1 MSNRIKLKRNSPSN
15 FDATTLPSS
24 LHYGELGLQ
33 NVNAQLFVGRCTA
46 DNQAAGDAVT
56 THLPLL
62 SDLSIASNG
71 GIEATTASGATDN
84 SVSLKLDVSDLT
96 TAILT
101 SGDFIAFSDEDQ
113 SGDPTRKESIDDI
126 ATLFAGAG
134 MTATSA
140 VMNVIG
146 GTGIDAN
153 ANDISVSAAQTSI
166 TSILNSNFVRIGR
179 AADEECIDFN
189 TPNEIRIKAGN
200 ISMIKVIDDAQD
212 IVEIG
217 PGSTDVDF
225 KVYNASGASALE
237 MIASTGAVNVAGALT
252 AGSMSIGTLTTTT
265 ALRTPAIQFTDGDAA
280 ISIANGGA
288 MTFAKGFNVTAGASQ
303 FNANVAIKAVGGT
316 ILQLNTSTTDV
327 DQGGVLGRLNFSA
340 PDESAGTDAV
350 ALSASIEAKAAA
362 DFTASVNKTDL
373 IFYTGS
379 SGTATEAMKIGWD
392 NKVHI
397 QGDLQVDGTTTT
409 VESTTVTIND
419 PIFTLGGAGNAG
431 SDDNKDRG
439 IEFKYH
445 TGSAAK
451 VGFFGMDDSDYK
463 FKFIPDASNSSEVF
477 SGSLGSAEFLD
488 VEAATITAAT
498 IDCGTF

>member
-15 FDATTLPSS
+15 FGATTLPSG

-33 NVNAQLFVGRCTA
+33 NVDAQLFVGRCTA
-46 DNQAAGDAVT
+46 DDQAAASAVT

-71 GIEATTASGATDN
+71 GIEATIASGATDN
-84 SVSLKLDVSDLT
+84 SVSLKLDVNDLT
-96 TAILT
+96 TAIIT

-146 GTGIDAN
+146 GTGITAN
-153 ANDISVSAAQTSI
+153 ANDIAVSAAQTSI
-166 TSILNSNFVRIGR
+166 TSIINTGFTRIGR
-179 AADEECIDFN
+179 AVDTECIDFN
-189 TPNEIRIKAGN
+189 TPNEVRIKAGN
-200 ISMIKVIDDAQD
+200 LDMIKAINDSQD
-212 IVEIG
+212 LVEIG
-217 PGSTDVDF
+217 AGSTDVDF
-225 KVYNASGASALE
+225 KVYDDAGSSAFE
-237 MIASTGAVNVAGALT
+237 VIADGGAVNVAGALT

-280 ISIANGGA
+280 IAIANGGA
-288 MTFAKGFNVTAGASQ
+288 MTFAKGFSVTTGASS
-303 FNANVAIKAVGGT
+303 FNANVTIKAASGT

-373 IFYTGS
+373 IFYTGN
-379 SGTATEAMKIGWD
+379 SGAATEAMKIGWD

-409 VESTTVTIND
+409 VNSTTVTIDD
-419 PIFTLGGAGNAG
+419 PIFTLGGDSTPG

-445 TGSAAK
+445 NGSAAK
-451 VGFFGMDDSDYK
+451 LGFMGMDDSDYK

-477 SGSLGSAEFLD
+477 SGSVGSAEFLD

>member
-1 MSNRIKLKRNSPSN
+1 MSNRIKLKRNSSAD
-15 FDATTLPSS
+15 FDAATLPSG
-24 LHYGELGLQ
+24 LHYGELGFQ
-33 NVNAQLFVGRCTA
+33 NYNKKLFIGRCTA
-46 DNQAAGDAVT
+46 DGQADSGAET

-62 SDLSIASNG
+62 SDLTIASNG
-71 GIEATTASGATDN
+71 GIESTIAGGVTDN
-84 SVSLKLDVSDLT
+84 SVSLKLDVNDLT
-96 TAILT
+96 TAIIT

-146 GTGIDAN
+146 GTGITAN
-153 ANDISVSAAQTSI
+153 ANDIAVSAAQTSI
-166 TSILNSNFVRIGR
+166 TSIINAGFTQIGR
-179 AADEECIDFN
+179 AADEECIDFG
-189 TPNEIRIKAGN
+189 TPNEVRIKAGN
-200 ISMIKVIDDAQD
+200 IAMLKVIDDSQD

-225 KVYNASGASALE
+225 KVYDSSGSSAFSVQASD
-237 MIASTGAVNVAGALT
+237 GAVDVAGAFT
-252 AGSMSIGTLTTTT
+252 AGSMSIGTLTASTS
-265 ALRTPAIQFTDGDAA
+265 LRTPLIEFTDGDDA
-280 ISIANGGA
+280 ITIADGGA
-288 MTFAKGFNVTAGASQ
+288 MTFAKGFSVTSGATS
-303 FNANVAIKAVGGT
+303 FNASVAIKAALGT
-316 ILQLNTSTTDV
+316 ILQLNTSEATVVNND
-327 DQGGVLGRLNFSA
+327 VLGRINFSA
-340 PDESAGTDAV
+340 PDETGTDAT
-350 ALSASIEAKAAA
+350 ALSASIVAAAA
-362 DFTASVNKTDL
+362 DTFTASVNKTDL
-373 IFYTGS
+373 IFYTGN

-498 IDCGTF
+498 IDCGTY